1 MTRYYNIR
9 GLDLSLFRDGRPFT
23 ADSGGGTVQS
33 FPIPAPQTVAGFV
46 RTQLGKA
53 TSVDWTDSTAVADLR
68 NISIRGPLLQ
78 RDQEGIFVAPR
89 DATVVQDDLG
99 NPAVV
104 ALKPVTTPAAGTTN
118 LPGDLLPLS
127 VPQQGKPLP
136 GYGSWPASA
145 LEQWLTAPESL
156 DTVERVLLPQPEER
170 MHVRIARETLSGEDG
185 QLYGVSYT
193 AWDSKHRSGTG
204 FHTWSLQVAV
214 DGTAHDL
221 VQVGVLGGE
230 NRLGAVSDSTAA
242 AFTASPAIS
251 SALRG
256 AKRIRLILA
265 TPALF
270 DGGWFAAWMNDG
282 VIPGTS
288 VRVKLRAAAI
298 GRRQAITG
306 WDYQLRQPKP
316 VQLAVPAGSVYF
328 FDICDGDAS
337 DLTTQAWLRSVSS
350 TPEACLD
357 GFGLALWGI
366 WE

>member
-1 MTRYYNIR
+1 MSRCYSIR

-53 TSVDWTDSTAVADLR
+53 RDISWTDSAAVASLR
-68 NISIRGPLLQ
+68 AIGVRGPLLQ
-78 RDQEGIFVAPR
+78 RDGEGIFVAPR
-89 DATVVQDDLG
+89 DATVVQSDAG
-99 NPAVV
+99 SPTV
-104 ALKPVTTPAAGTTN
+104 ARLTPFTGTQAGVTN
-118 LPGDLLPLS
+118 LPADLIPLA
-127 VPQQGKPLP
+127 VPQHGKPVP
-136 GYGSWPASA
+136 GYGSWPAST
-145 LEQWLTAPESL
+145 LEKWLTTP
-156 DTVERVLLPQPEER
+156 DTVKTVERIALPQPEER

-193 AWDSKHRSGTG
+193 AWESKQVSGTG
-204 FHTWSLQVAV
+204 YHTWSLQVAV
-214 DGTAHDL
+214 DDAPETLAP
-221 VQVGVLGGE
+221 VGVLGGE
-230 NRLGAVSDSTAA
+230 NRLGAVSETSPAT
-242 AFTASPAIS
+242 FTAPA
-251 SALRG
+251 AVVRTLQG
-256 AKRIRLILA
+256 VKRVRLILA

-270 DGGWFAAWMNDG
+270 DEGWYASWMQNG
-282 VIPGTS
+282 HVPGTK
-288 VRVKLRAAAI
+288 VRVKLRAAAV

-316 VQLAVPAGSVYF
+316 VQLAVAAGSVYF

-337 DLTTQAWLRSVSS
+337 DLTAGAWLTSTSS
-350 TPEACLD
+350 TPEARLD